1 MTLFW
6 QEAKRLYVP
15 QVDCSMTVVTS
26 NHSAAMQPPPCADQ
40 ADGIGWVPANKHADG
55 DRQTDHNL
63 PRRTRRGPWSTPCSQ
78 EPGFPSCISPDPS
91 RQSQGRQPTLE
102 RFQGRGRA
110 PTQAHEKDD
119 RFSRDV
125 RSLSASHGRQSKL
138 AEERGWRR

>member
-6 QEAKRLYVP
+6 QEAKRLRAPGRLLNDSCDVESFSRDAAP
-15 QVDCSMTVVTS
+15 TVRGPS
-26 NHSAAMQPPPCADQ
+26 RWHRL
-40 ADGIGWVPANKHADG
+40 VPANKHADG
-55 DRQTDHNL
+55 ERQTDHNL
-63 PRRTRRGPWSTPCSQ
+63 PRRTRRGPWSTPCPQ
-78 EPGFPSCISPDPS
+78 EPSFPSCISPGPS

-110 PTQAHEKDD
+110 HTQAHEKDD